1 MMIDLNTFA
10 DGSLA
15 QKFEKELQKVMD
27 NIHDLNTSA
36 TAKRSITVKLGFKPD
51 DKREMLNVE
60 VNVTSTLTGHEPTTT
75 KMLTA
80 KQNGVAVAK
89 ELVSGAKG
97 QMFMDVKDGQLKT
110 DSGEPVEEEQ
120 ENTNVVAFKG

>member
-27 NIHDLNTSA
+27 NIHDLNTSP

-51 DKREMLNVE
+51 DKREILNVE
-60 VNVTSTLTGHEPTTT
+60 VNVTSTLTGNEPTTT

-110 DSGEPVEEEQ
+110 DSGDPVEDEQ